1 MPVHLVMP
9 LRRGWIEAHIPH
21 QGRMCLIDE
30 VLEWNTERIRCASGG
45 HRAADHP
52 LRAHGRLGVACG
64 VEIAAQTMAVHAAL
78 IAARSDTRPS
88 AGLLASLR
96 AVRMHVKRLDDVQSE
111 LICDAVCMAGD
122 GDTALYEF
130 ELRERRAAAARLLS
144 GRAAV
149 VLNARGAS

>member
-1 MPVHLVMP
+1 VPFRLVMP
-9 LRRGWIEAHIPH
+9 LGHAWIEAHIPH

-30 VLEWNTERIRCASGG
+30 VLEWNPERIRCTSGG

-78 IAARSDTRPS
+78 IGARSDTRPS

-96 AVRMHVKRLDDVQSE
+96 AVRMHVQRLDDVRSE
-111 LICDAVCMAGD
+111 LICDAVRVAGD
-122 GDTALYEF
+122 GNTALYEF
-130 ELRERRAAAARLLS
+130 ELRAAARRLLS

-149 VLNARGAS
+149 VLDAHGRMPA

>member
-1 MPVHLVMP
+1 VPFGLVMP
-9 LRRGWIEAHIPH
+9 LRRNWIEAHIPH

-30 VLEWNTERIRCASGG
+30 VLEWNPERIRCASGG

-78 IAARSDTRPS
+78 IAAQSDGRPS

-96 AVRMHVKRLDDVQSE
+96 AVRMHVQRLDDVQSE
-111 LICDAVCMAGD
+111 LICDAVRMAGD
-122 GDTALYEF
+122 GNTALYEF
-130 ELRERRAAAARLLS
+130 ELRAAARRLLS

-149 VLNARGAS
+149 VLDARGAS